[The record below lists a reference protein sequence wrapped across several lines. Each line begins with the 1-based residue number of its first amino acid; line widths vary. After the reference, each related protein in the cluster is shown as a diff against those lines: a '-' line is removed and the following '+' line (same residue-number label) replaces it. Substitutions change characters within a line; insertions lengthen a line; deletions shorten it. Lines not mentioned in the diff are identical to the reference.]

1 MSDILKE
8 FFGSAQVQPE
18 TNANSYFGEFGLPE
32 NPFPP
37 NRRIVAK
44 VLYGQQQA
52 YDRFR
57 ELARDLLQAS
67 APQRLAMGVVAGTG
81 GGKTH
86 FLRYCQYKF
95 SELCRALRRPL
106 AVVEYTA
113 GTLKVLDLV
122 REIYRQCDATC
133 RQHSGTDFLTTL
145 AQALSGPGADTT
157 LATLSLEDA
166 RSALGQLLMA
176 HRSGKDYDLTRELCW
191 RWLRAETLTVAEKKR
206 LAVASRLA
214 SATVAVRT
222 LGQVLDLARRLRVV
236 EGVLLCLDEL
246 EALFSMGARF
256 AQVQAFL
263 HDLRY
268 LYDDSVRG
276 TEGYGLLIVTASTGT
291 GLSEL
296 RVANYPVFQRFGFE
310 EGARVELRRIQ
321 GVAEAISFAHH
332 YIDYFHKRWQE
343 AHPGQQPPR
352 KPYEVLSN
360 ADIEAAFLN
369 ASGGV
374 QAPPLPV
381 PISFPPPPGLI
392 RGARPRVGA
401 EEAPQGPLLD
411 ALHRKVEEVRQ
422 QGTSEQRG

>member
-18 TNANSYFGEFGLPE
+18 AGANSYFDEFGLPE

-37 NRRIVAK
+37 NRRIVAE

-57 ELARDLLQAS
+57 ELARGLLKAP

-86 FLRYCQYKF
+86 FLRHCQYKF
-95 SELCRALRRPL
+95 SELCRALQRPL

-113 GTLKVLDLV
+113 STLKVLDLV
-122 REIYRQCDATC
+122 REIYRQCETTC
-133 RQHSGTDFLTTL
+133 RQHVGTDFLTAL
-145 AQALSGPGADTT
+145 AQALSAPGAAAA

-166 RSALGQLLMA
+166 RSALDQLLKA
-176 HRSGKDYDLTRELCW
+176 HRSGKDYDVTRELCW
-191 RWLRAETLTVAEKKR
+191 RWLRAETLTVAEKRR
-206 LAVASRLA
+206 LAVASRLV

-276 TEGYGLLIVTASTGT
+276 SEGYGLLIIAASTGT

-296 RVANYPVFQRFGFE
+296 RVVNYPVFQRFGFE
-310 EGARVELRRIQ
+310 EGARVELRHIQ

-332 YIDYFHKRWQE
+332 YIDYFHGRWQE
-343 AHPGQQPPR
+343 AHAGQQPSR
-352 KPYEVLSN
+352 RPYEVLSN
-360 ADIEAAFLN
+360 ADIEAAFLK
-369 ASGGV
+369 ASGGG
-374 QAPPLPV
+374 QAPPPRRVL
-381 PISFPPPPGLI
+381 FPPSPGPTLRVPPRIG
-392 RGARPRVGA
+392 
-401 EEAPQGPLLD
+401 EKEAPQGPLLD
-411 ALHRKVEEVRQ
+411 SLHRKVEEVRQ
-422 QGTSEQRG
+422 QGTGEQRG